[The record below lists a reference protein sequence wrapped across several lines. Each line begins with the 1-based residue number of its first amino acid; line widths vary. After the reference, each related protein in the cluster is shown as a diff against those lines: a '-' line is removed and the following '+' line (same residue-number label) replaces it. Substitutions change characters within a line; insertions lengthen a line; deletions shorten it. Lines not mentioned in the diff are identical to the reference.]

1 MRAASRRASASSP
14 SGYVSESAVTSTAR
28 SPSASLA
35 ARASRVESTP
45 PEKATTTLSSSRSAS
60 SSRAYFASSAGVM
73 RVAPSIT
80 GSPRRRTPQLAL
92 PSQAR
97 LAVERLGSHCHQRRH
112 RARADVRD
120 DFGRRQRAELT
131 TGREAQPPA
140 QAEEK
145 AGRVEVA
152 RARRV
157 DHRLDGLRVDHVH
170 LAAAD
175 DDRAARAARE
185 GRDLAVTADALQ
197 RGVEVAHLIER
208 ADLDLVGEQ
217 DVHVVLDEVEEG
229 GAMPVDAE
237 GIRERQRDL
246 APGRVGEA
254 GGDAECFLG
263 GRRVEEVALQIE
275 DVPAGDEPRIDVA
288 GAELR
293 RRAEIGGHRALRVRR
308 HHDDRKSTRLNSS
321 HGYISY
327 AVFCLEKKKRHGE

>member
-60 SSRAYFASSAGVM
+60 SSRAYFAS
-73 RVAPSIT
+73 RVPSI
-80 GSPRRRTPQLAL
+80 LM
-92 PSQAR
+92 
-97 LAVERLGSHCHQRRH
+97 
-112 RARADVRD
+112 
-120 DFGRRQRAELT
+120 
-131 TGREAQPPA
+131 
-140 QAEEK
+140 
-145 AGRVEVA
+145 
-152 RARRV
+152 
-157 DHRLDGLRVDHVH
+157 
-170 LAAAD
+170 
-175 DDRAARAARE
+175 
-185 GRDLAVTADALQ
+185 
-197 RGVEVAHLIER
+197 RGVLRLER
-208 ADLDLVGEQ
+208 ADLGLVGEQ

-254 GGDAECFLG
+254 GGDAECLLG

-275 DVPAGDEPRIDVA
+275 DAPAGDEPRIDVA

-293 RRAEIGGHRALRVRR
+293 RRAEIGVHRALRVRR
-308 HHDDRKSTRLNSS
+308 HHDEAAAGGRPARRRRRRVAHAGRAKIVAEDLAQLIVTNLAHVVCAAAER
-321 HGYISY
+321 G
-327 AVFCLEKKKRHGE
+327 